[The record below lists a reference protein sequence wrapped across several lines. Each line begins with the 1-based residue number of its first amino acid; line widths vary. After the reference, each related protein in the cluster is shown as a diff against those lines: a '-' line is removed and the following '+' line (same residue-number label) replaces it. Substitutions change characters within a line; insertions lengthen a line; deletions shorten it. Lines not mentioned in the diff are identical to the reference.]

1 MDLVREMVRAARTQ
15 AAVDGQ
21 RIRAL
26 AANLT
31 SLPFREAMFDG
42 VAMLGQV
49 IAHVWGR
56 DNRVSALRSVR
67 SVLRPGGVL
76 ALTTHNRRCHW
87 KFRLYFGLL
96 NRLRRLARMFGYRKA
111 LQENDR
117 WCRRIS
123 SAQSH
128 PTVFLHMYDLE
139 EAIAD
144 LEAAGFE
151 VLQAQSRAEYESGRQ
166 DPAARQRDY
175 LLGFIARR
183 PSS

>member
-96 NRLRRLARMFGYRKA
+96 NRLRRVARTFGYHEA

-128 PTVFLHMYDLE
+128 PPVFLHMYDLE

-151 VLQAQSRAEYESGRQ
+151 VVRAQSRAEYESGRQ
-166 DPAARQRDY
+166 DPAARERDY

-183 PSS
+183 P